1 MSGLRDLH
9 AVVVKWTSKKCT
21 EKRDGPAEL
30 LFSSRIFFTFS
41 LPSSSLLLKLS
52 IKLLKC
58 FFFAKSLDS
67 RGRIGPPY
75 LSPFDRVCNWS
86 SEQLRVSFLWTPIS
100 FLAELPR
107 ALRARAAEHHG

>member
-52 IKLLKC
+52 IKLLKYL
-58 FFFAKSLDS
+58 FFAKSLDS
-67 RGRIGPPY
+67 RGGIGPPN
-75 LSPFDRVCNWS
+75 LSPFDGVCNWS
-86 SEQLRVSFLWTPIS
+86 SEQPRISFLWTPIS
-100 FLAELPR
+100 FLFLPKQM
-107 ALRARAAEHHG
+107 